1 MNIGQFQN
9 IKQKTNS
16 LKWYLEFLIYE
27 KNHEN

>member
-16 LKWYLEFLIYE
+16 LEWYLEFLIYK
-27 KNHEN
+27 KNQEN